1 MAVYQ
6 VMNNNLKRVFKNKMT
21 YIWMLVIPIAIGLFG
36 IFGNRI
42 AEKGIRVGVIDNQ
55 RNAEILEKLDKME
68 NIQYQ
73 IADKD
78 TIHTEQIMG
87 KYQYIINLNE
97 IEEANA
103 VINELEKNTEG
114 SESAN
119 TNSLSAT
126 ARTVAMLMTAYMV
139 IATIY
144 ATKVIQD
151 RNMGVVERFCLTG
164 EKRHSYFGGYVVST
178 VIIVGVQVGIAF
190 FMISVMDKEFLPDVK
205 VKLLAA
211 VMIIGITTLYGV
223 IHAFLYKK
231 EMTANLMSSSM
242 AILLSIL
249 GGTFVA
255 VEKMPVLLQK
265 ISIISPVRWILEI
278 IG

>member
-6 VMNNNLKRVFKNKMT
+6 VMNNNLKRVFQNKMT

-42 AEKGIRVGVIDNQ
+42 TEKSIRVGIIENQ
-55 RNAEILEKLDKME
+55 GNAEILEKLGKLE

-87 KYQYIINLNE
+87 KYQYVIDIDE
-97 IEEANA
+97 IEKANA
-103 VINELEKNTEG
+103 VINELEKVTEA
-114 SESAN
+114 SEN
-119 TNSLSAT
+119 TNPLSVS
-126 ARTVAMLMTAYMV
+126 ARMAAMLMTAYMV
-139 IATIY
+139 IATLY
-144 ATKVIQD
+144 AAKVIQD
-151 RNMGVVERFCLTG
+151 RDMGVIERFCLAG
-164 EKRHSYFGGYVVST
+164 EKRLSYFGGYVVST
-178 VIIVGVQVGIAF
+178 VVIVGVQIGIAF
-190 FMISVMDKEFLPDVK
+190 LLLSVLDKDFLPDMRI
-205 VKLLAA
+205 KLLAA
-211 VMIIGITTLYGV
+211 VMITGITTLYGV

-231 EMTANLMSSSM
+231 EMTANIMSSSV

-255 VEKMPVLLQK
+255 VEKMPMVLQQ
-265 ISIISPVRWILEI
+265 ISVISPVRWLLEI